1 MPPDGRGAQ
10 DSVER
15 AALAFSLLPTKCA
28 EVVNRRLTI
37 GERMRLREG
46 LAQVRSA
53 TDYQRMEA
61 FRALAKAVKG
71 GMEWPRP
78 SIHDEATCPF
88 NVVGSHQRARVIE
101 VFERVAVREPLEVA
115 VALCHTNEQ
124 LRTELWTRMS
134 PEARAAVSAILQEVH
149 LVSNVRTRAFARDIT
164 ARLTR
169 AVRRP
174 GNQPFQ

>member
-1 MPPDGRGAQ
+1 MAPDGHGSQ
-10 DSVER
+10 SNVER

-37 GERMRLREG
+37 GEGMRLREG
-46 LAQVRSA
+46 LAAVRSA

-61 FRALAKAVKG
+61 FRSLAKAVKG

-88 NVVGSHQRARVIE
+88 SVVGNHQRARVID
-101 VFERVAVREPLEVA
+101 VFERVALREPVEVA
-115 VALCHTNEQ
+115 VALCHINEQ

-134 PEARAAVSAILQEVH
+134 PEARAAVSAILEQVH
-149 LVSNVRTRAFARDIT
+149 LVSNVRTRSFARDIT

-169 AVRRP
+169 EIRRP
-174 GNQPFQ
+174 GSQPFR